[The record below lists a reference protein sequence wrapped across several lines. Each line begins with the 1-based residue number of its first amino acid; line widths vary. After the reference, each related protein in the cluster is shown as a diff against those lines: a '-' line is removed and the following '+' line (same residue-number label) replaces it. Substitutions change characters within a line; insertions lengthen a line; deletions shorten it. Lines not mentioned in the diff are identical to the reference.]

1 MEATGGAPAKDRS
14 ATRAAP
20 RAKTKPAPLKQRD
33 GGAASGK
40 PAPKAAPVKRNG
52 AKDAKD
58 APEAPGKDAK
68 VSEADAGV
76 VKVESDKE
84 QEGMKTYTFGPQEVE
99 GRLRSPQIQYFLR
112 RVRAEFAAG
121 ELGHRSFMRE
131 LSHTRYHRSVR

>member
-1 MEATGGAPAKDRS
+1 MRSPAKQRA

-20 RAKTKPAPLKQRD
+20 RAKTKPAPVKQRD
-33 GGAASGK
+33 GGAASPSK
-40 PAPKAAPVKRNG
+40 PAPKAAPVKRPVT
-52 AKDAKD
+52 KD
-58 APEAPGKDAK
+58 APDASGKDAPGKDAK
-68 VSEADAGV
+68 ETEAEAGV